1 MLYGFGGGLCRRAA
15 AKRLS
20 VPASDGVWWRLSQ
33 TTIEEEG
40 EKVIVT
46 AEEREE
52 KAFSLLSWKRMKP
65 CSLLAAASVR
75 PYSAPLRLLRTHR
88 AMKREKA
95 GGCSM
100 LVGSVVCGGG
110 CDYVAAPSYG
120 GAGREKREL

>member
-40 EKVIVT
+40 EEVIVT
-46 AEEREE
+46 AEEERGKGLFAPVLEE
-52 KAFSLLSWKRMKP
+52 NEAPFVV
-65 CSLLAAASVR
+65 AAASVR

-100 LVGSVVCGGG
+100 LVGSVVCGG
-110 CDYVAAPSYG
+110 CDYVAAPS
-120 GAGREKREL
+120 

>member
-46 AEEREE
+46 AEEERG
-52 KAFSLLSWKRMKP
+52 KG
-65 CSLLAAASVR
+65 LLAPVLEENEAPFVVGRRVR
-75 PYSAPLRLLRTHR
+75 PSVLCTFATSQDTQSDEERKSWRMQHVGWFGGLRRRL
-88 AMKREKA
+88 
-95 GGCSM
+95 
-100 LVGSVVCGGG
+100 
-110 CDYVAAPSYG
+110 
-120 GAGREKREL
+120 